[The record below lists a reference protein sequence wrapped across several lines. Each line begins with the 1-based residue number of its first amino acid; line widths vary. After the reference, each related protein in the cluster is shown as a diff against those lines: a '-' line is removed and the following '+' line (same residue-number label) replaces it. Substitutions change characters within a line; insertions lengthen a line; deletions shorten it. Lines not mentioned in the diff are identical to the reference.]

1 MEQPPIYTIGHGRRL
16 IEDLIYLLQARCI
29 RYLVDV
35 RSIPFSR
42 FNPQYNQPALQ
53 AVLAAHSIRYVYM
66 GDTLGGR
73 PADPALYQPGGR
85 VDYTLVSAS
94 QPFRRGIARLKK
106 AYEQQI
112 VLAIMCSE
120 SDPCQCHRSK
130 LVGEALVKENIQ
142 LQHIDEQGQ
151 MKEHEAVIFE
161 MSKGWGR
168 RDLFK

>member
-1 MEQPPIYTIGHGRRL
+1 MEQLPVYTIGHGRRL
-16 IEDLIYLLQARCI
+16 IEDFIYLLQAPGI
-29 RYLVDV
+29 QYLVDV

-53 AVLAAHSIRYVYM
+53 AALAAGGIRYVYM

-73 PADPALYQPGGR
+73 PADPALYEPNGR
-85 VDYTLVSAS
+85 VDYSLVSAS

-120 SDPCQCHRSK
+120 SDPRQCHRSK
-130 LVGEALVKENIQ
+130 LVGEALVKENVR
-142 LQHIDEQGQ
+142 LLHIDEQGQ
-151 MKEHEAVIFE
+151 MKAHEAVIFE
-161 MSKGWGR
+161 MSKGRGR

>member
-1 MEQPPIYTIGHGRRL
+1 MEQPPFYTIGHGRRL
-16 IEDLIYLLQARCI
+16 IEDFICLLQAPGI
-29 RYLVDV
+29 QYLVDV

-53 AVLAAHSIRYVYM
+53 AALAAGGIRYVYM

-73 PADPALYQPGGR
+73 PADPALYEPNGR
-85 VDYTLVSAS
+85 VDYSLVSAS

-120 SDPCQCHRSK
+120 SDPRQCHRSK
-130 LVGEALVKENIQ
+130 LVGEALVKENVR

-151 MKEHEAVIFE
+151 MKAHEAVIFE
-161 MSKGWGR
+161 ISKGR